1 MTAMVQAIRSSEVP
15 AVEGPAD
22 VPMMAAKGLRKQF
35 AEILAADDVDIEAYR
50 GEILAVL
57 GENGAGKS
65 TLMKMLY
72 GYYHPDRG
80 HLEINGHHVRFHSP
94 ADARSQGI
102 GMVFQNFT
110 LIPAL
115 TVVENIALVQAGRGL
130 RLDRRSL
137 GKSIT
142 ELSERYQL
150 EVRPNAVVRDLSV
163 GERQRAEILK
173 VLASGA
179 RILIMDEPTSVL
191 APHEVDSLLGILR
204 HLRDDSY
211 TILLITHKMREVFA
225 CADRVTVLRRG
236 KVVGG
241 GLIADFTAESLLKM
255 MLGERQNQV
264 APVVS
269 LPAPPQG
276 PGMRIDGVTTNGAD
290 GRSALHN
297 VSINVL
303 AGQITGVAAVAGNG
317 QAGLAD
323 VLIGIGKLR
332 SGSVHLGAAE
342 VTHASPAKRLEAGL
356 CVISEDPVSH
366 AAVGPM
372 SVRENLMLTRAP
384 LDGKGHFLRPRRLL
398 DATRGIVDQ
407 SPFTLPA
414 LDRILETLSGG
425 NVQRVVIAR
434 ELRSHCRFLI
444 AYYPSR
450 GLDVAS
456 ARSVQKALVE
466 LRDSGA
472 AILLISEDFDELEA
486 LSDEV
491 VVLYHGEI
499 AGHFGRGSIEP
510 MAIGRLM
517 TGGRA

>member
-1 MTAMVQAIRSSEVP
+1 MTAITAP
-15 AVEGPAD
+15 AAMEPASGH
-22 VPMMAAKGLRKQF
+22 AARGTMPALAATGLRKRF
-35 AEILAADDVDIEAYR
+35 AEILAADDIDVAAYP

-72 GYYHPDRG
+72 GYYHPDSG
-80 HLEINGHHVRFHSP
+80 SIEIDGRPVRFHSP
-94 ADARSQGI
+94 ADARAHGI

-115 TVVENIALVQAGRGL
+115 TVVENIALVQPGRGL
-130 RLDRRSL
+130 RLDRGALSKRIS
-137 GKSIT
+137 
-142 ELSERYQL
+142 ELSARYGL
-150 EVRPNAVVRDLSV
+150 EVEPNATVRDLSV

-191 APHEVDSLLGILR
+191 APHEVASLLEIMR
-204 HLRDDSY
+204 QLRDDGF
-211 TILLITHKMREVFA
+211 TILLITHKMREVFD

-236 KVVGG
+236 KVIGG
-241 GLIADFTAESLLKM
+241 GPIGGFTADSLLKM
-255 MLGERQNQV
+255 MLGDRQGQV
-264 APVVS
+264 AQVVS
-269 LPAPPQG
+269 APAAPRG
-276 PGMRIDGVTTNGAD
+276 PGMRIEGVTTGGAD
-290 GRSALHN
+290 GRSSLHD
-297 VSINVL
+297 VSIDVR
-303 AGQITGVAAVAGNG
+303 AGQIVGVAAVAGNG

-323 VLIGIGKLR
+323 VFIGIGKLR
-332 SGSVHLGAAE
+332 SGSVYLGDKD

-372 SVRENLMLTRAP
+372 SVRENLMLTRAR
-384 LDGKGHFLRPRRLL
+384 LDGKGHVLRPRRLL
-398 DATRGIVDQ
+398 SATRGMSDE

-414 LDRILETLSGG
+414 LDRVLETLSGG

-434 ELRSHCRFLI
+434 ELRSHCKYLL

-450 GLDVAS
+450 GLDLAS
-456 ARSVQKALVE
+456 ARAVQRALVD
-466 LRDSGA
+466 LRDRGA
-472 AILLISEDFDELEA
+472 AVLLVSEDFDELEA

-491 VVLYHGEI
+491 VVMYHGAI
-499 AGHFGRGSIEP
+499 AGRFGRGAIEP
-510 MAIGRLM
+510 LAIGRLM
-517 TGGRA
+517 TGGHA